1 MIYLDAAATSLQKP
15 PSVARA
21 VAWSIGACASVG
33 RGGHAAAERAAQVT
47 YACRTELAGLF
58 DCEPEQVVFTMNAT
72 HGLNLAIASVV
83 PKGGRVLISH
93 FEHNAVTRP
102 LHARHAEIRHFG
114 TLFDDP
120 ATLEA
125 FRRGLETKPD
135 AVVCTHVSNVFG
147 YILPIGQI
155 AALCR
160 EADVPLVIDASQ
172 SAGTLPL
179 SLRETGAAFVA
190 CPGHKGLLGPQ
201 GTGILLCAHAARPL
215 LFGGTGSLSESQ
227 EMPPFLPD
235 RLEAGTH
242 NVCGLSGLLEG
253 VRYVRRSGTERLL
266 AHEQALLRAAVQ
278 GIEAQG
284 LARVFRG
291 APQSGVLSVVPKT
304 VDCEE
309 AAQRLAD
316 AGIAV
321 RAGLHCAPTAHRA
334 AGTLQT
340 GTLRLSFSPF
350 NTMQEIRHFLNV
362 TKKLF

>member
-201 GTGILLCAHAARPL
+201 GTGVLLCAHAARPL

-242 NVCGLSGLLEG
+242 NVCGLAGLLEG

-309 AAQRLAD
+309 AAQRLTD

-321 RAGLHCAPTAHRA
+321 R
-334 AGTLQT
+334 
-340 GTLRLSFSPF
+340 
-350 NTMQEIRHFLNV
+350 
-362 TKKLF
+362 

>member
-1 MIYLDAAATSLQKP
+1 M
-15 PSVARA
+15 
-21 VAWSIGACASVG
+21 
-33 RGGHAAAERAAQVT
+33 
-47 YACRTELAGLF
+47 
-58 DCEPEQVVFTMNAT
+58 
-72 HGLNLAIASVV
+72 
-83 PKGGRVLISH
+83 
-93 FEHNAVTRP
+93 
-102 LHARHAEIRHFG
+102 
-114 TLFDDP
+114 
-120 ATLEA
+120 
-125 FRRGLETKPD
+125 
-135 AVVCTHVSNVFG
+135 FG

-201 GTGILLCAHAARPL
+201 GTGILLCAHAACPL

-242 NVCGLSGLLEG
+242 NVCGLAGLLEG
-253 VRYVRRSGTERLL
+253 VRYVRRSGTEHLL